1 MEKQKGKVG
10 MEYFEINVS
19 NTNATVA
26 DQHNGGTDET
36 KLQ

>member
-1 MEKQKGKVG
+1 MEKQKVKVG

-19 NTNATVA
+19 NTNATIA
-26 DQHNGGTDET
+26 DQHDRGTDET